1 MLSPPVELSEELSVA
16 AVVQKILTFQAIL
29 LDSERS
35 EPVDG
40 SEQQQQEQ
48 QQQQLVRVD
57 SSHGAQAEAIQ
68 HKDMAQLL
76 AERIAT
82 VVKAWRA
89 SPDPR
94 RVRELHKLI
103 AQPDPDPQRVKQ
115 LLFDVPL
122 LVTQTVAEAAPER
135 QILPLHRAVR
145 SMHTEIVREVLNA
158 LERLPAEEKTRTLD
172 AQVTIPS
179 IKRVE

>member
-40 SEQQQQEQ
+40 SEQQQEQ
-48 QQQQLVRVD
+48 QQEQLVRVD

-172 AQVTIPS
+172 AQVT
-179 IKRVE
+179 KVFDQKG